1 MVTRRFLINHGPRAG
16 LACLLVLAALT
27 GAGAQVPSSRTVPF
41 VTIAEGKISG
51 VRLPERLVIRDDTA
65 WRTLWRRHAGP
76 DAGPPPV
83 VDFNR
88 DMVIAVFA
96 GEASDSAVL
105 AITKIAATPDRLE
118 VAYTLRETRPLP
130 AATANSSTAPFQIVR
145 AARSSLPVGFVQL
158 KTPPVLR
165 VQ

>member
-1 MVTRRFLINHGPRAG
+1 MAKRFLINHGSLAG
-16 LACLLVLAALT
+16 LACLLALAPLA
-27 GAGAQVPSSRTVPF
+27 GVGAQVPSGRAVPF
-41 VTIAEGKISG
+41 VTIAEGKVSG
-51 VRLPERLVIRDDTA
+51 VRVSERLVIRDDAA
-65 WRTLWRRHAGP
+65 WRALWRRHAGP

-83 VDFNR
+83 VAFDR

-118 VAYTLRETRPLP
+118 VAYTLRETRPLL
-130 AATANSSTAPFQIVR
+130 AAVATPSAAPFQIVR
-145 AARSSLPVGFVQL
+145 LARSLLPVGFVQL

-165 VQ
+165 GK